1 MKVFILIGTLF
12 FSCWAANAQSI
23 MRMEDKTFNWG
34 AKVGLNASFP
44 AINSLS
50 INDVE
55 TENVHIEYKI
65 GYSAAFF
72 CRINIERF
80 FLQPSFGW
88 HRAEGDVRF
97 SLPATMSGNNN
108 YLPDATTTVSDDR
121 LRMRTNSL
129 EMPIMVGYNWVKKG
143 PYGLS
148 FMVGPKLKYNYKTAY
163 TYESATM
170 HIDYENDNSPFG
182 INISAGIG
190 VSIGRLFFDFVY
202 EFGLNE
208 SETDFKEIM
217 NLSESET
224 HYDIRVNKRT
234 NVMSMSLGFLF

>member
-44 AINSLS
+44 VINSLS
-50 INDVE
+50 INNVE

-97 SLPATMSGNNN
+97 SLP
-108 YLPDATTTVSDDR
+108 V
-121 LRMRTNSL
+121 RTNSL